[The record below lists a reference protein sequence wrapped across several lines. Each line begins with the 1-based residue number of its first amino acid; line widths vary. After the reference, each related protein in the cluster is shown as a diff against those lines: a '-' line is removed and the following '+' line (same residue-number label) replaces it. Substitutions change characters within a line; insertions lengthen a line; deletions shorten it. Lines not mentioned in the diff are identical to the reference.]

1 MFIWEVIN
9 YMSLLEKKWFKGM
22 LAAIMV
28 LLIVL
33 LLKLNP
39 FLLKPLIVLVKTIFL
54 PFVLAG
60 ILYYLCRPLVNW
72 LEKKKVPRW
81 VGIIAAYMVIVLF
94 VYGLIRLV
102 GPVINDQLE
111 RFVDNLPVMAS
122 TVTDWFTYVQENRST
137 MPDFVQEALLTA
149 SEEVEKQIQEHAGDI
164 ANGILS
170 IFSVIGGFINT
181 LFYLVLVPFIL
192 FYMLKDGHRFA
203 PSVAA
208 FFPLAKRDY
217 VRGVLKEMD
226 KTISTYIQGQ
236 MLVSLIVGI
245 LLYIGYVIIDLNYP
259 LVLALFGMLTNVI
272 PFLGPF
278 IAVAPA
284 LLVALFQDPI
294 MVVWVAIIMIIA
306 QQIEGNVISPNVMG
320 KTLNIHPL
328 TIIVLILTAGNL
340 VGIIGVIFVIPVYSV
355 LKVIVLNIAK
365 LFKKS
370 EVPAETKPAAPA
382 SD

>member
-1 MFIWEVIN
+1 
-9 YMSLLEKKWFKGM
+9 MSLLEKKWFRGM
-22 LAAIMV
+22 LAAVML

-39 FLLKPLIVLVKTIFL
+39 FLLTPLVVLIKTIFL

-60 ILYYLCRPLVNW
+60 VLYYLCRPLVNW

-81 VGIIAAYMVIVLF
+81 IGIISAYLVIVLF
-94 VYGLIRLV
+94 IYGLIRLV

-111 RFVDNLPVMAS
+111 RFVDNLPAMVS

-137 MPDFVQEALLTA
+137 LPDFVQEALLTA
-149 SEEVEKQIQEHAGDI
+149 SEEAEKQIQENAGDI

-170 IFSVIGGFINT
+170 IFGLIGGFINT
-181 LFYLVLVPFIL
+181 LFYIVLVPFIL

-208 FFPLAKRDY
+208 FFPLGKRDY

-245 LLYIGYVIIDLNYP
+245 LLYIGYWIIDLNYS

-294 MVVWVAIIMIIA
+294 MVLWVAIIMIIA

-340 VGIIGVIFVIPVYSV
+340 VGIIGVIFVIPVYSI
-355 LKVIVLNIAK
+355 LKVIVLNIVK
-365 LFKKS
+365 LFRKNETPEKKPSLPTS
-370 EVPAETKPAAPA
+370 E
-382 SD
+382 

>member
-1 MFIWEVIN
+1 MLIWEVISI
-9 YMSLLEKKWFKGM
+9 MSLLEKKWFRGM

-39 FLLKPLIVLVKTIFL
+39 FLLKPLVILVKTIFL

-94 VYGLIRLV
+94 IYGLIRLV

-149 SEEVEKQIQEHAGDI
+149 SEEVEKQIQENAGDI

-170 IFSVIGGFINT
+170 IFGVIGGFINT

-203 PSVAA
+203 PSVAS
-208 FFPLAKRDY
+208 FFPLVKRDY

-245 LLYIGYVIIDLNYP
+245 LLYIGYMIIGLNYS

-294 MVVWVAIIMIIA
+294 MVLWVAIIMLVA

-340 VGIIGVIFVIPVYSV
+340 VGIIGVIFVIPVYSI

-365 LFKKS
+365 LFRKN
-370 EVPAETKPAAPA
+370 EVTETKPTSPI